1 MHELTD
7 TRNRSRRVALI
18 AAHVGLGIV
27 FFGALALLF
36 GYVVMALWNSVV
48 AEVLAV
54 RRLSYWQGVGLLV
67 LCRLLV
73 GGLHTG
79 HGSHGHHKKSADEQR
94 HDSALD
100 SFVEHGRR
108 TGDE

>member
-1 MHELTD
+1 MHELMD
-7 TRNRSRRVALI
+7 TSNRPRRAALI
-18 AAHVGLGIV
+18 AAHVGLGII

-36 GYVVMALWNSVV
+36 GYVVMVLWNSVV
-48 AEVLAV
+48 ADVLAV
-54 RRLSYWQGVGLLV
+54 RKLSYWQGVGLLV

-79 HGSHGHHKKSADEQR
+79 HGSHGHHKTATEQR

-100 SFVEHGRR
+100 SFVEHGKK
-108 TGDE
+108 TTDD